1 MLSRRLWGIA
11 VACVLLGLVN
21 GHLWAD
27 VAIETPGRVETL
39 PSPPGPHWAW
49 VADGLLERTALVD
62 LEQGKVAWTYENPV
76 RKFPYLSSAATDGK
90 LVVVGGRDKQ
100 LHTIDAATGEAVWTR
115 SIGAKVDSSPVIV
128 GKRVFVGAASGEILA
143 FGLESGDP
151 LWSFDTGSPVTASPG
166 VSAGKLLIGT
176 AEGQL
181 FCFGAKPPAAEET
194 R

>member
-1 MLSRRLWGIA
+1 MIDL
-11 VACVLLGLVN
+11 
-21 GHLWAD
+21 
-27 VAIETPGRVETL
+27 
-39 PSPPGPHWAW
+39 
-49 VADGLLERTALVD
+49 ADGAIVREIELGGYVGASPAIHSGRAFVGTFENQVLAVD

-115 SIGAKVDSSPVIV
+115 SIGAKIDSSPVIV

-143 FGLESGDP
+143 FGLKSGDP
-151 LWSFDTGSPVTASPG
+151 LWSFDTGAPVTASPG